1 MLDFANPYLLLLLL
15 AVPLIWGLYKLARL
29 SRRRKLKRL
38 GNPKLLVSLMPEASR
53 YKSGIKITLQLLALA
68 AIVIIL
74 ARPRY
79 GEKEDSKSV
88 NGIECVICFDLSNSM
103 LAPSTD
109 DPHSASRLK
118 RAKLLLEKLADR
130 LDNDRVGLVV
140 YANEALV
147 KMPLTTDFYSA
158 KLMIND
164 LEPSM
169 IKAQGTNI
177 AAALEKAKRTF
188 SQNKDV
194 HKAIIL
200 ITDAEDHEGQ
210 ALEAAKDA
218 AKQGIQ
224 VDVVGVGTSR
234 GGRIPLGNGS
244 GQFMRDDNG
253 DEVVTKVDEKAAAE
267 IAKAGDGIYVNGAD
281 RDALDKLSE
290 QLDKLSKSELRTIRY
305 KISAEQFPLFAWIA
319 LLLLLADIFV
329 LPRKS
334 PWLKDI
340 NFFSN
345 KGSKPFSFKKH
356 KAKSAPAKPAL
367 AKDQAPKRK

>member
-1 MLDFANPYLLLLLL
+1 MLDFANPYLLLILL
-15 AVPLIWGLYKLARL
+15 AVPLLWGLYKLAQI

-38 GNPKLLVSLMPEASR
+38 GNPKLLTELMPDASR
-53 YKSGIKITLQLLALA
+53 YKPGIKITLQLLALA
-68 AIVIIL
+68 AIVVIL

-79 GEKEDSKSV
+79 GEREDSKNV
-88 NGIECVICFDLSNSM
+88 VGIECVICFDLSNSM
-103 LAPSTD
+103 LAQSTD
-109 DPHSASRLK
+109 DPHSVSRLK
-118 RAKLLLEKLADR
+118 RAKLLLEKLTDK

-147 KMPLTTDFYSA
+147 KMPLTNDFYSA
-158 KLMIND
+158 KLTLND

-177 AAALEKAKRTF
+177 AAALDKAKSTF

-194 HKAIIL
+194 HRAIIL
-200 ITDAEDHEGQ
+200 ITDAEDHEGR
-210 ALEAAKDA
+210 ALEAAKEA

-224 VDVVGVGTSR
+224 IDVVGVGTSR
-234 GGRIPLGNGS
+234 GARIPLDKS
-244 GQFMRDDNG
+244 AGQYMRDNNG
-253 DEVVTKVDEKAAAE
+253 DEVITKVDENAAAE
-267 IAKAGDGIYVNGAD
+267 IAKVGNGIYVNGAD
-281 RDALDKLSE
+281 RDALDKLST
-290 QLDKLSKSELRTIRY
+290 QLDKLSKSELRTITY

-319 LLLLLADIFV
+319 LLLLLTDIFV

-345 KGSKPFSFKKH
+345 KGSKPLSLKKD
-356 KAKSAPAKPAL
+356 KAAANATTAKKE
-367 AKDQAPKRK
+367 KDNANQNK